1 MTDGVGTGNTPLL
14 LSDRRGGAAT
24 RSAARGWMVVA
35 TGSIG
40 SAAGLAALP
49 FYGLSSFMTP
59 LEAAFGWTRSQIG
72 LASTFLT
79 AGIFLAVPHVGRAC
93 DRFGVRRVVLL
104 SIVLFSGAL
113 AALSFAGDNLWSLYA
128 GYAAISILG
137 AGTTPVSYS
146 TATARW
152 FTQRRGLA
160 LGVTLAGTGLA
171 AFFAPRILTAVIAD
185 HGLRAG
191 WLAMAG
197 LSLIPLPLAAWFLRD
212 PPEAPRVAAM
222 PAPVAGFALREALR
236 SYRFWVIAGAFFV
249 VSLGISGLILN
260 MLAMLQDTGIPAAR
274 AARIASYIGVGVV
287 AARLSIG
294 YVVDRLFAPAVGACV
309 LLLTAT
315 GCWLLAVA
323 GPAVA
328 VWAALLI
335 GFAMG
340 AEVDLI
346 AYLVSRYFGLRHFGV
361 INGCGY
367 AAYNAGAAFSPL
379 LIGALVS
386 LTGTYALALE
396 ITAGL
401 CTLAAVLLLTLGAY
415 PGEFLR

>member
-1 MTDGVGTGNTPLL
+1 
-14 LSDRRGGAAT
+14 
-24 RSAARGWMVVA
+24 MVVA
-35 TGSIG
+35 AGSIG

-59 LEAAFGWTRSQIG
+59 LEVAFGWTRSEIG

-79 AGIFLAVPHVGRAC
+79 TGIFLTVPYVGRAC

-104 SIVLFSGAL
+104 SIVLFAGAL
-113 AALSFAGDNLWSLYA
+113 ATLSFIGRNIWSLYL
-128 GYAAISILG
+128 GYALISILG

-160 LGVTLAGTGLA
+160 LGITLAGTGLA
-171 AFFAPRILTAVIAD
+171 AFFAPRILTTVIAE

-191 WLAMAG
+191 WLVMAG
-197 LSLIPLPLAAWFLRD
+197 LSLSALPLAFWFLRD
-212 PPEAPRVAAM
+212 PPQVRRVTEV
-222 PAPVAGFALREALR
+222 PVADEGMELSEALR
-236 SYRFWVIAGAFFV
+236 SYRFWTIAAAFFA

-260 MLAMLQDTGIPAAR
+260 MIAMLQDAGIPAAQ
-274 AARIASYIGVGVV
+274 AARIASFIGVGVI

-294 YVVDRLFAPAVGACV
+294 YVVDRVFAPAVGAGV
-309 LLLTAT
+309 LLLTAA
-315 GCWLLAVA
+315 GCWLLAA
-323 GPAVA
+323 GGPDLAIG
-328 VWAALLI
+328 AALLI

-367 AAYNAGAAFSPL
+367 AAYNAGAAISPF
-379 LIGALVS
+379 LIGTLFS

-401 CTLAAVLLLTLGAY
+401 CALAGLSLLTLGAY
-415 PGEFLR
+415 PLSQSIAPR